1 MMLFLPRVDTSQERF
16 AGVILVLAALEWP
29 GDKSFLYP
37 RLSSACILA
46 DQRRGVGDVG
56 LTQMCLRVLYL

>member
-1 MMLFLPRVDTSQERF
+1 MLFVPRADTSQRRF
-16 AGVILVLAALEWP
+16 AGVILMLVALGWP
-29 GDKSFLYP
+29 GGKSCLYL

-56 LTQMCLRVLYL
+56 LIEMCSCALYL

>member
-1 MMLFLPRVDTSQERF
+1 MLFVPRADTSQRRF
-16 AGVILVLAALEWP
+16 AGVILMLVALGWP
-29 GDKSFLYP
+29 GGKSCLYL

-56 LTQMCLRVLYL
+56 LI